1 MRQADSPHGQAIL
14 QLLFLNLDGCLKWK
28 PFDGPLYH
36 HGSLKKWAR
45 AALQAFKTDKG
56 RSSTLRVTGCLRALA
71 QELTLARTQK
81 RYPWAESFAHNRRQ
95 RTEVS
100 APSEWA

>member
-14 QLLFLNLDGCLKWK
+14 QLLFLNLDGCLKWT

-45 AALQAFKTDKG
+45 VALQAFKKDKG
-56 RSSTLRVTGCLRALA
+56 RSSTSSRTAGCLRASGSD
-71 QELTLARTQK
+71 LTKALLT
-81 RYPWAESFAHNRRQ
+81 
-95 RTEVS
+95 
-100 APSEWA
+100 